1 MLSRT
6 PLARQY
12 SPVLGAVA
20 PAASLPSARAGRRLA
35 VVERHFTVS
44 GFLSHDGRTAL
55 HWHRLGLW
63 LPPGGHIQANEDP
76 IQAVLREIEEE
87 TGVEALIVPT
97 SAPYLHVDPRQLP
110 PPVTVGVYEIDEP
123 GNPHEHIDFVY
134 FTRPRSPGGSGLP
147 DLPGGPHSGEGWR
160 WVGREE
166 LRDPGVVLGGPGGS
180 AQVPEDVRRLALDA
194 IDAAAE
200 ALAASPADA
209 ERRG

>member
-1 MLSRT
+1 M
-6 PLARQY
+6 
-12 SPVLGAVA
+12 
-20 PAASLPSARAGRRLA
+20 
-35 VVERHFTVS
+35 ERHFTVS

-63 LPPGGHIQANEDP
+63 LPPGGHIQPNEDP

-97 SAPYLHVDPRQLP
+97 STPYPHDDPRQLP

-134 FTRPRSPGGSGLP
+134 FARPRAGGASGAP
-147 DLPGGPHSGEGWR
+147 DLPGRPDEGWR

-166 LRDPGVVLGGPGGS
+166 LNEPGLVLDGPGGS
-180 AQVPEDVRRLALDA
+180 AAVPEDVRQLALYA
-194 IDAAAE
+194 VDAADA
-200 ALAASPADA
+200 AFAASPAGA

>member
-1 MLSRT
+1 M
-6 PLARQY
+6 
-12 SPVLGAVA
+12 
-20 PAASLPSARAGRRLA
+20 
-35 VVERHFTVS
+35 ERHFTVS

-63 LPPGGHIQANEDP
+63 LPPGGHILPNEDP

-97 SAPYLHVDPRQLP
+97 STPYPHDDPRQLP
-110 PPVTVGVYEIDEP
+110 PPVTVGVYQIDEP

-134 FTRPRSPGGSGLP
+134 FARPRSAAASGAP
-147 DLPGGPHSGEGWR
+147 ALPGSPDAGEGWR

-166 LRDPGVVLGGPGGS
+166 LREPGLVLDGPGGS
-180 AQVPEDVRRLALDA
+180 APVPEDVRQLALYA
-194 IDAAAE
+194 IDG
-200 ALAASPADA
+200 ALAASPAGA